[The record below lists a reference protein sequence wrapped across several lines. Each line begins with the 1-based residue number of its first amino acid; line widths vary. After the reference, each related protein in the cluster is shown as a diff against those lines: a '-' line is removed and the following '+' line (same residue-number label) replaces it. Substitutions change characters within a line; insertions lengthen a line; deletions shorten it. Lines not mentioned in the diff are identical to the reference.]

1 MCAHCGHSGRRRQE
15 YQASVA
21 AFHSITRGCGQEG
34 CSTTDRVKGVTAIIL
49 GDPKAVNIT
58 RREGKDWIGLRIEQ
72 GGKTTK
78 VYAK

>member
-1 MCAHCGHSGRRRQE
+1 MAAAKKAA
-15 YQASVA
+15 AS
-21 AFHSITRGCGQEG
+21 
-34 CSTTDRVKGVTAIIL
+34 DRVKGVTAIIL

-72 GGKTTK
+72 GGKATK